1 MGREDRCVEVDFS
14 QDIAIL
20 TKSTCPAPPVTA
32 ALRRQTKTGVLLS
45 ELLMAGVSR
54 ELHQSCRARA

>member
-14 QDIAIL
+14 QDIAML

-32 ALRRQTKTGVLLS
+32 ALRQTKTGVLLS